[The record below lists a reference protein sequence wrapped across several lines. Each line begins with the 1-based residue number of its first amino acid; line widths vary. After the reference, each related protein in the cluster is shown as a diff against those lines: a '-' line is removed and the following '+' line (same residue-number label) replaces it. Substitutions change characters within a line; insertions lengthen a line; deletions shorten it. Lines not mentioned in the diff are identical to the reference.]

1 MQTPEGAHI
10 LKMDY
15 DKKVFSVDTKYGHK
29 FTLDDDKKK
38 AALQTKDGHILA
50 LDDDK
55 KLLTLQDGKGKHVFQ
70 FDAGGSKVILSTQ
83 GDMSLKAKGKFDLE
97 AAEISMTAK
106 SGAINLKASAGD
118 IMIDGMN
125 VNVAGKQKVALEGK
139 VEASLSAAQTKI
151 EGKAT
156 LEMTSKGQTKVGG
169 LQVSV
174 EGQAMSEVKGAIVM
188 IN

>member
-1 MQTPEGAHI
+1 
-10 LKMDY
+10 MDY

-29 FTLDDDKKK
+29 FTLDDEAKKI
-38 AALQTKDGHILA
+38 ALQTKENHILA

-55 KLLTLQDGKGKHVFQ
+55 KLITLQDGKGKHVFQ
-70 FDAGGSKVILSTQ
+70 IDVGGGKIILSTQ
-83 GDMSLKAKGKFDLE
+83 GDISIKAKGKFDLE
-97 AAEISMTAK
+97 AAEMSLTAK
-106 SGAINLKASAGD
+106 SGGVNIKASAGD
-118 IMIDGMN
+118 IMVDGMN

-139 VEASLSAAQTKI
+139 VEASLSSAQTKI

-174 EGQAMSEVKGAIVM
+174 EGQAMSEIKGAIVM